1 MDTKLLKKHK
11 DIVMLWLQNHP
22 PTRDSDT
29 RLLANI
35 WSHIVGLDQI
45 DKITARQLMA
55 KMVTGEL
62 PSSETIRRTRQ
73 KIQEQHPE
81 LRGKSYKERQSRAS
95 SMRNDIKN
103 L

>member
-11 DIVMLWLQNHP
+11 DIVKHWLVTHP

-35 WSHIVGLDQI
+35 WSHIVGVDQI

-55 KMVTGEL
+55 KMVNGEL

-73 KIQEQHPE
+73 KIQEQNPE
-81 LRGKSYKERQSRAS
+81 LRGKSYKERHSKAS
-95 SMRNDIKN
+95 AMRNEIKD